1 MPGVTITTATRTG
14 PTSATARESSQAFF
28 CGLAGRGPT
37 ASATLVTG
45 IESFELRYGG
55 YQTYSYLHPTVQ
67 TFFEEGG
74 TQCYIGRVV
83 GPSATS
89 GTLTLDDASSAD
101 ALKFDAVGDGDWSGS
116 LTVLVA
122 AGSVAGTINVT
133 LALGGVNQ
141 FSTGDAASNEAV
153 VGKFALSAVA
163 SNLVTVTDEGGAICA
178 AVAATVLSDG
188 DDDRSNITSTHY
200 TAALTLFN
208 DAYGTGAVA
217 NPESAATAV
226 YQGLL
231 AHANTY
237 NRVALLHSAAATT
250 IANSIVT
257 ARTMATESNTEHG
270 AYYFPW
276 VYQPT
281 TVDGVTR
288 LIPPIGYVAGARA
301 RAHNQIGPHHPG
313 AGIISNAR
321 YITATEVEVDGA
333 NGDLMDVDG
342 ANALR
347 VINGTIRVYGARS
360 LSSDS
365 ANFRYITAQDVVNG
379 VVVDAN
385 RTLEDLVFAVIDGR
399 SSLFAQIA
407 ARLQSI
413 LEPLRR
419 SGALY
424 EAFDA
429 KGKRLDYGYSIVC
442 NSGINSVVQLATG
455 LVKAKVGMRVSS
467 VGDKIEVD
475 ITKSNL
481 TTSVV

>member
-14 PTSATARESSQAFF
+14 PTSTTVRQSSQAFF
-28 CGLAGRGPT
+28 CGLADRGPT
-37 ASATLVTG
+37 ASATLITSQ
-45 IESFELRYGG
+45 ELFEQTYGG
-55 YQTYSYLHPTVQ
+55 YQSYSYLHPTVQ

-74 TQCYIGRVV
+74 TQCYISRVV
-83 GPSATS
+83 GPSATT

-101 ALKFDAVGDGDWSGS
+101 ALKFDAVGAGASS
-116 LTVLVA
+116 ANLKILVA

-133 LALGGVNQ
+133 LSLSDVNQ
-141 FSTGDAASNEAV
+141 FSTGDCATNAAV

-163 SNLVTVTDEGGAICA
+163 SRLVTVSDEGGAICA
-178 AVAATVLSDG
+178 AAAATALSAG
-188 DDDRSNITSTHY
+188 SDDRSNITSAHY

-226 YQGLL
+226 YQGLI
-231 AHANTY
+231 AHANSY
-237 NRVALLHSAAATT
+237 NRVAILHTAAATT
-250 IANSIVT
+250 IANSIVA
-257 ARTMATESNTEHG
+257 ARTMATESHTEHA

-281 TVDGVTR
+281 SVEGVTR
-288 LIPPIGYVAGARA
+288 LIPPVGYACASRA

-321 YITATEVEVDGA
+321 YITALEVEVDGT
-333 NGDLMDVDG
+333 NGNLMDVDG

-379 VVVDAN
+379 VVIDAN
-385 RTLEDLVFAVIDGR
+385 KSLEDLVFAVIDGR
-399 SSLFAQIA
+399 STLFASIS
-407 ARLQSI
+407 ARLASI
-413 LEPLRR
+413 LEPLRKA
-419 SGALY
+419 GALY
-424 EAFDA
+424 EAFDVN
-429 KGKRLDYGYSIVC
+429 GKRMDYGYSIVC
-442 NSGINSVVQLATG
+442 NSGINPVVQLATG
-455 LVKAKVGMRVSS
+455 LVKAKIGMRVSS

>member
-14 PTSATARESSQAFF
+14 PTSATVRQSSQAFF
-28 CGLAGRGPT
+28 CGLAERGPT
-37 ASATLVTG
+37 VSATLLTG
-45 IESFELRYGG
+45 IEDFELNYGG

-74 TQCYIGRVV
+74 TQCYVGRVV
-83 GPSATS
+83 GPAATS
-89 GTLTLDDASSAD
+89 GTLTVVSATPDD
-101 ALKFDAVGDGDWSGS
+101 ALKFDAVGAGAWSSG

-122 AGSVAGTINVT
+122 AGSAAGTINVT

-141 FSTGDAASNEAV
+141 FSTGDAASNAAV

-163 SNLVTVTDEGGAICA
+163 SRLVTVTDEGGAIA
-178 AVAATVLSDG
+178 AAASATALSAGG
-188 DDDRSNITSTHY
+188 DDRASVTSTHY
-200 TAALTLFN
+200 TAGLLLFN
-208 DAYGTGAVA
+208 DAYGTGAVS

-226 YQGLL
+226 YQGLI

-237 NRVALLHSAAATT
+237 NRVALLHSAAATS

-257 ARTMATESNTEHG
+257 ARTMATESHAEHA

-281 TVDGVTR
+281 SVEGVSR
-288 LIPPIGYVAGARA
+288 MIPPIGFAAAARA

-313 AGIISNAR
+313 AGIISIAR
-321 YITATEVEVDGA
+321 YITAAEVEVDGT

-360 LSSDS
+360 LSNDS
-365 ANFRYITAQDVVNG
+365 ANFRYITAQDVVNS
-379 VVVDAN
+379 VVTQAN
-385 RTLEDLVFAVIDGR
+385 SSLEDLVFAVIDGR
-399 SSLFAQIA
+399 SSLFAQISG
-407 ARLQSI
+407 RLQGI
-413 LEPLRR
+413 LEPLRK

-424 EAFDA
+424 EAFDST
-429 KGKRLDYGYSIVC
+429 GKRMDWGYSIVC
-442 NSGINSVVQLATG
+442 NSGINPVTQLATG
-455 LVKAKVGMRVSS
+455 LVKAKIGMRVSS
-467 VGDKIEVD
+467 VGDRIEVD